1 MTPTLNGRWQS
12 RLFLLGTI
20 GLIITLIFVG
30 FTNSLAP
37 LFILFGVILLGL
49 GWDVLYM
56 KLQNRRWDQDW
67 PPVLQWVTG
76 VTEGFFI
83 FGLVYGLGR
92 FNALPPVG
100 LFWFHYG
107 LVWLAT
113 FMASQS
119 LMRLL
124 FPRWRYQGGEWW

>member
-20 GLIITLIFVG
+20 GLIITLFFAWYG
-30 FTNSLAP
+30 NSKAP
-37 LFILFGVILLGL
+37 IFILLLVILLGL

-56 KLQNRRWDQDW
+56 QWQKRRWDQDW
-67 PPVLQWVTG
+67 PPVLQLATG
-76 VTEGFFI
+76 ITEGIFI
-83 FGLVYGLGR
+83 FGLLYGFVPR
-92 FNALPPVG
+92 NVLPSVT
-100 LFWFHYG
+100 LFWLHYG
-107 LVWLAT
+107 LVWLIT
-113 FMASQS
+113 FITSQS